1 MKEFW
6 KDYSELWKESL
17 KFTKKHWK
25 GLLVLNAVAIGAEVA
40 YFTYQMKKFDK
51 SIQGDLSKEIE
62 D

>member
-6 KDYSELWKESL
+6 KDYVDMCKEGC
-17 KFTKKHWK
+17 KFYKKHWK
-25 GLLVLNAVAIGAEVA
+25 GMFVLNAVVIGAEVA
-40 YFTYQMKKFDK
+40 YFAYQNRKFTK